1 MSKPENRSAA
11 SGKTLSPL
19 GMRIEQLLDG
29 REKIWLSKRA
39 GLSGS
44 TLHDLMVRTSPGA
57 DKVLKVAQALGTT
70 VEYLMTGEGA
80 PPAPLPGVA
89 EPVTEFRQ
97 PSDAAIRS
105 FTGRHE
111 AANRQLEEATQ
122 AVRVIPDEVLRMT
135 LVRIIARYGVE
146 IEDIADILT
155 SKARKA
161 T

>member
-1 MSKPENRSAA
+1 MASEKDALAFGARIRDALAERPVTWLAKQSGVSRSTINAA
-11 SGKTLSPL
+11 IGGTFLSIDKAY
-19 GMRIEQLLDG
+19 RI
-29 REKIWLSKRA
+29 
-39 GLSGS
+39 
-44 TLHDLMVRTSPGA
+44 
-57 DKVLKVAQALGTT
+57 AQALGTT

-89 EPVTEFRQ
+89 EPVMEFRQ

-105 FTGRHE
+105 FAEKHKR
-111 AANRQLEEATQ
+111 AAQLFEEATQ

-155 SKARKA
+155 SKARKD

>member
-1 MSKPENRSAA
+1 MSS
-11 SGKTLSPL
+11 
-19 GMRIEQLLDG
+19 
-29 REKIWLSKRA
+29 
-39 GLSGS
+39 S
-44 TLHDLMVRTSPGA
+44 TLADIITKNTPGA
-57 DKVLKVAQALGTT
+57 DRAVKIAQALGTT

-80 PPAPLPGVA
+80 PPTPLPGVA

-105 FTGRHE
+105 FADKHKR
-111 AANRQLEEATQ
+111 AAQLFEEATQ

-161 T
+161 P